1 MKIALRSAFGF
12 GLVGLLVVLLGL
24 FSLSQ
29 MRDMAR
35 QSDEVDKNWL
45 PSILALGDL
54 QTAVSEIRAATYR
67 VMLVDSAEQ
76 VKASQRAFSQLR
88 EQIQADNAQYASKLT
103 VDAERVTFERFKSAQ
118 EQYLQVQQQVLAL
131 AANGERPQAIAL
143 LNGELIALG
152 DKLGTELAN
161 LLSINIQ
168 EADDAATSS
177 DATYHGAV
185 KWVFVAMALATFLTA
200 LLATL
205 FTRSI
210 VLPLHQAVRIAEQ
223 VAKGDLTVSIVV
235 DGNDEP
241 GQLLRALETM
251 QSDLRETIHQI
262 TDSSNQLASAAEEL
276 SAVTEESTRALH
288 EQNGEI
294 EQAATAVNQMT
305 AAVDEVA
312 RNAISTA
319 DASRDGDAMAGNGRS
334 HVMDTVESIS
344 LLAEE
349 VTSAT
354 EEIQS
359 LADSVQDITKVLDV
373 IRAIAEQTN
382 LLALNAAIEAARAG
396 EAGRG
401 FAVVADEV
409 RALAHRTQQSTQEIE
424 QMVSGVQKGSTQA
437 VSVMHSSNERA
448 RSTLTVAHCA
458 GESLERITHAITRIT
473 EGNLIIASASEEQ
486 AQVAR
491 EVDRNLTNIRDLSA
505 QTAAG
510 ANQTTAAS
518 QELSRL
524 AVDLNTM
531 IAKFVV

>member
-29 MRDMAR
+29 MRDMAN
-35 QSDEVDKNWL
+35 QSDEVDKKWL

-54 QTAVSEIRAATYR
+54 QTTMSEIRVATYR
-67 VMLVDSAEQ
+67 VMLLDSADQ

-88 EQIQADNAQYASKLT
+88 EKIQADNALYTSKLA
-103 VDAERVTFERFKSAQ
+103 VDAERVTFERFKAVQ
-118 EQYLQVQQQVLAL
+118 AQYLQTQQQVLAL
-131 AANGERPQAIAL
+131 AARGERPQALAL

-152 DKLGTELAN
+152 DRLSSELAN
-161 LLSINIQ
+161 LLVINTQ

-177 DATYHGAV
+177 DATYTSAV
-185 KWVFVAMALATFLTA
+185 KWVFIAMLLATLLTA

-210 VLPLHQAVRIAEQ
+210 VVPLHQAVSIAEQ
-223 VAKGDLTVSIVV
+223 VAKGDLTVKIVV
-235 DGNDEP
+235 EGQDEP
-241 GQLLRALETM
+241 AQLLRALETM

-312 RNAISTA
+312 RNAITTA
-319 DASRDGDAMAGNGRS
+319 DASRDGDTLAGNGHS
-334 HVMDTVESIS
+334 HVMDTVASIS

-354 EEIQS
+354 GEIQS
-359 LADSVQDITKVLDV
+359 LADSVQGITKVLDV

-396 EAGRG
+396 EMGRG

-409 RALAHRTQQSTQEIE
+409 RQLAQRTSLSTGQIHGLIAKLQQTAATAVQTMNAGHRQAEEGVARVLEADKALVGISEAVANITDMTTQIAAATEEQSAVAEEI
-424 QMVSGVQKGSTQA
+424 SRNIST
-437 VSVMHSSNERA
+437 
-448 RSTLTVAHCA
+448 
-458 GESLERITHAITRIT
+458 
-473 EGNLIIASASEEQ
+473 IADLADQTSEQ
-486 AQVAR
+486 AQHSALLS
-491 EVDRNLTNIRDLSA
+491 EELTR
-505 QTAAG
+505 T
-510 ANQTTAAS
+510 
-518 QELSRL
+518 
-524 AVDLNTM
+524 VNTQYSLVER
-531 IAKFVV
+531 FNR